1 VRRLISIAL
10 FSLALSSGAN
20 AAHAEGAQSNANTPK
35 LALHKTELWLAV
47 AEPKPSI
54 ADIDAGMGVASALQ
68 ERLTMLNTEVGAVTS
83 RRRTLLVQAAAC
95 RQKAADLKSAPTG
108 ESGIRRAG
116 SEAKAAELEQRAA
129 MLEAQAET
137 QYETMLRLSDEE
149 RGLMDV
155 TGRMRGVVD
164 TIETSTIADAKQKQ
178 KAATL
183 ATRTIKLFQLHAAIM
198 MTVMAASQPTSS

>member
-1 VRRLISIAL
+1 VRRLLSIAV
-10 FSLALSSGAN
+10 LALALASANGAR
-20 AAHAEGAQSNANTPK
+20 AQGTPSNANTPK

-47 AEPKPSI
+47 AEPKPSV
-54 ADIDAGMGVASALQ
+54 ADMDGGMGVASALE

-83 RRRTLLVQAAAC
+83 RRRTLLVQAAAL
-95 RQKAADLKSAPTG
+95 RQKAAELRSAPRG

-116 SEAKAAELEQRAA
+116 SESKIAELEQKAA

-155 TGRMRGVVD
+155 TGRMRGIVD
-164 TIETSTIADAKQKQ
+164 TIETSTLADAKQKQ

-183 ATRTIKLFQLHAAIM
+183 ATKTIKLFQLHAAII